1 MASPNQSH
9 FLTRRVLPLVAL
21 VVVVGGAAFWYF
33 FIRDTAPKKLSLS
46 SDSSQAAPT
55 AKGTAKGTATV
66 GGSWRVVPG
75 TGSGTTLAGYR
86 VQEKFAASTV
96 KTTAAGRS
104 TGVTG
109 SVTATTSQVT
119 AASIKVDM
127 TKLTSD
133 KTQRDSQIRGRG
145 LQTDQ
150 FPTATFVLAK
160 PIALPKITTGKVF
173 SVPATGN
180 LTLHGVT
187 KKITITLNA
196 KRSGNTFLVQG
207 SAPIKMADY
216 KIDPP
221 NFGGF
226 VSVDDHG
233 SFEFLVSLQKA

>member
-1 MASPNQSH
+1 MASPNQPH

-46 SDSSQAAPT
+46 SDSSQSPAKAPVT
-55 AKGTAKGTATV
+55 TTV
-66 GGSWRVVPG
+66 GGSWLVVPG
-75 TGSGTTLAGYR
+75 SGSGTSLAGYR

-109 SVTATTSQVT
+109 SVTATATQVA

-133 KTQRDSQIRGRG
+133 KAQRDNQIKGRG

-150 FPTATFVLAK
+150 FPTASFVLAK
-160 PIALPKITTGKVF
+160 PIALPTITAGKVF
-173 SVPATGN
+173 SVPATGK

-187 KKITITLNA
+187 KHISITLHA
-196 KRSGNTFLVQG
+196 KRTGNTFLVQG
-207 SAPIKMADY
+207 SAPVKMADY

-221 NFGGF
+221 NFAGF

-233 SFEFLVSLQKA
+233 SFEFLISLRKA